1 MRHASADGRISWI
14 AAVALVALLAG
25 LVAWFANWR
34 AVAPENPEPIDPLA
48 AFDSTSDAVIDRALG
63 QIPVDST
70 ELKQRWMD
78 DIKQIEVAAL
88 TPRQLEHFV
97 RFANARQCTCGC
109 GYTLA
114 ACRTFDQP
122 ADPRGVA
129 RFDHGRIHRQRRAP
143 ARATR
148 RHAVSP
154 DQLTLEKRGFAN

>member
-88 TPRQLEHFV
+88 TRLRLYAGRVPNLRSDLS
-97 RFANARQCTCGC
+97 G
-109 GYTLA
+109 
-114 ACRTFDQP
+114 QP

-154 DQLTLEKRGFAN
+154 DQLTLEKRGFAK